1 MFDISIIIK
10 YLDSFIDGFAITATV
25 SVISII
31 GSFIVG
37 LCVMF
42 ACVSQNTLLNK
53 VGYGYIECFRNIPF
67 IVQVFFVFYGL
78 PELGIFIDPYTTG
91 VLALSIAVGAYCA
104 DILRAS
110 VQQVDMGIIEAA
122 QSFGMARKTI
132 YRKII
137 LPIALRTSIRPI
149 GSVFINL
156 ILTTSILSTVT
167 LNELTGTA
175 KIIAAETFRP
185 FEVYFFLLLFYCVLT
200 YALSL
205 IITFIHKR
213 LNRQFVVGE

>member
-1 MFDISIIIK
+1 MFDISILAK
-10 YLDSFIDGFAITATV
+10 YLDSFIDGFTITAAV
-25 SVISII
+25 SVMSIL

-37 LCVMF
+37 LCIMF
-42 ACVSQNTLLNK
+42 ACVSQHKLMSK
-53 VGYGYIECFRNIPF
+53 FGYGYIECFRNIPF
-67 IVQVFFVFYGL
+67 IVQVFFIFYGL

-91 VLALSIAVGAYCA
+91 VLALSVAVGAYCA

-110 VQQVDMGIIEAA
+110 VQQVDVGVIEAA
-122 QSFGMARKTI
+122 TSFGIERKKI

-205 IITFIHKR
+205 FISAIHRK
-213 LNRQFVVGE
+213 LNHNSW

>member
-1 MFDISIIIK
+1 MFDISIIVK
-10 YLDSFIDGFAITATV
+10 YIDVFIDGFAITAAV
-25 SVISII
+25 SVVSIV

-37 LCVMF
+37 LSIMF
-42 ACVSQNTLLNK
+42 ACVSQNKALSK
-53 VGYGYIECFRNIPF
+53 FGYGYIECFRNIPF
-67 IVQVFFVFYGL
+67 IVQVFFIFYGL

-110 VQQVDMGIIEAA
+110 VQQVDIGIIEAA
-122 QSFGMARKTI
+122 QSFGIAKKKI
-132 YRKII
+132 YSKII

-205 IITFIHKR
+205 IIAGIHKK
-213 LNRQFVVGE
+213 LNQQFTVGE

>member
-1 MFDISIIIK
+1 MFDTSLIVK
-10 YLDSFIDGFAITATV
+10 YLDAFMEGFAITAV
-25 SVISII
+25 ISVMSII

-42 ACVSQNTLLNK
+42 ACISQSKILNK
-53 VGYGYIECFRNIPF
+53 FGYGYIECFRNIPF
-67 IVQVFFVFYGL
+67 IVQIFFIFYGL

-110 VQQVDMGIIEAA
+110 VQQVDIGIIEAA
-122 QSFGMARKTI
+122 QSFSIKRRKI
-132 YRKII
+132 YSKII

-205 IITFIHKR
+205 IISRVHRK
-213 LNRQFVVGE
+213 LNRQFLLGE

>member
-1 MFDISIIIK
+1 MFDVSIIIK
-10 YLDSFIDGFAITATV
+10 YLDSFIDGFVITAAV
-25 SVISII
+25 SAMSII
-31 GSFIVG
+31 GSFVVG
-37 LCVMF
+37 LCIMA
-42 ACVSQNTLLNK
+42 ACVSQNKILNK
-53 VGYGYIECFRNIPF
+53 LGYGYIECFRNIPF
-67 IVQVFFVFYGL
+67 IVQVFFIFYGL
-78 PELGIFIDPYTTG
+78 PEFGIFIDPYTTG

-110 VQQVDMGIIEAA
+110 VQQVDVGIIEAA
-122 QSFGMARKTI
+122 QSFGIERKKI
-132 YRKII
+132 YSRVI

-167 LNELTGTA
+167 LNELTGAA

-200 YALSL
+200 YSLSL
-205 IITFIHKR
+205 IISVIHRK
-213 LNRQFVVGE
+213 LNQQFLVGE

>member
-1 MFDISIIIK
+1 MFDISIIAK
-10 YLDSFIDGFAITATV
+10 YSGAFLDGFAITAAV
-25 SVISII
+25 SVMSIL

-37 LCVMF
+37 LGVMF
-42 ACVSQNTLLNK
+42 ACVSQSKALNK
-53 VGYGYIECFRNIPF
+53 FGYGYIECFRNIPF
-67 IVQVFFVFYGL
+67 IVQVFFIFYGL
-78 PELGIFIDPYTTG
+78 PELGVFIDPYTTG
-91 VLALSIAVGAYCA
+91 VLALSVAVGAYCA

-110 VQQVDMGIIEAA
+110 VQQVDREVIEAA
-122 QSFGMARKTI
+122 QSFGLERKTI

-205 IITFIHKR
+205 IISGIHRK
-213 LNRQFVVGE
+213 LNRQFLVGE